1 MKTLAI
7 NYVIQFKRQHSAIW
21 EQINPILKLAEP
33 GFESD
38 TGKVKIGDGIN
49 TWNNLSYLALNKDSE
64 VVTSTIANGA
74 VTEEKISDGAVT
86 RRKIEAGAITNEE
99 IAADAQIDVSKLSG
113 VVPQI
118 NGTVTESDPSAAV
131 VRNIIA
137 STDEPEQEE
146 GQNGDIW
153 VVYVP

>member
-1 MKTLAI
+1 VVTTLPI

-21 EQINPILKLAEP
+21 EQVNPILKLAEP

-38 TGKVKIGDGIN
+38 TGKAKIGDGI
-49 TWNNLSYLALNKDSE
+49 TAWNNLNYLATNKDSE
-64 VVTSTIANGA
+64 VSTSMLEDRSVTG
-74 VTEEKISDGAVT
+74 EKIDT
-86 RRKIEAGAITNEE
+86 NTITNEN
-99 IAADAQIDVSKLSG
+99 IAEDAQIDVSKLVG
-113 VVPQI
+113 VVSQI
-118 NGTVTESDPSAAV
+118 NGTMIQSSPSLPV

-137 STDEPEQEE
+137 SNQEPGSG